1 MSTETA
7 CPVCAADDDEPCRT
21 ATGNP
26 AKAMHKARPVPV
38 LINPPGGLAEM
49 KAKLASTATSKAERR
64 AKKAEDRIARHG
76 RVVETL
82 TSDGPVISAK
92 GAKRSARKRA
102 LQAKRRAGQSSLDK
116 GAAMAKARAREAR
129 CEARRRAKAA
139 AR

>member
-49 KAKLASTATSKAERR
+49 KAKLASTATSK
-64 AKKAEDRIARHG
+64 DRIARHG